1 VAASLIKMGK
11 NFYTG
16 WDPLTSESHPS
27 CTPQPD
33 GTKYTAT
40 SSVVRDGW
48 WVDRKHFSIGFMFPS

>member
-1 VAASLIKMGK
+1 VAAGLIKMGK